1 VTPAAVGER
10 NLILLGAPG
19 AGKGTQAQK
28 LATRFGIPQISTGDM
43 LRAAR
48 REGTPL
54 GKKAEE
60 YMNKGQLVPDE
71 VVIGLVEERLQR
83 PDAKAGFILDGF
95 PRTIP
100 QAAALDGVL
109 QKLGRDKLKVI
120 DVQVPESVLLER
132 LGGRLSCP
140 KCGASYHVKFSPPKV
155 DNQCDACGAPLVVRA
170 DDKPEAIGQRL
181 REYHEKTAPLADYYQ
196 RGGVLRAVDGVGELE
211 VVLDR
216 LVRALGE

>member
-1 VTPAAVGER
+1 MEQR

-28 LATRFGIPQISTGDM
+28 LAARFGIPQISTGDM

-48 REGTPL
+48 RDGTPL

-60 YMNKGQLVPDE
+60 YMTKGQLVPDE
-71 VVIGLVEERLQR
+71 VVIGLVEERLAQ

-100 QAAALDGVL
+100 QAQALDGVL
-109 QKLGRDKLKVI
+109 HKLSRAPIQVV
-120 DVQVPESVLLER
+120 DVKVPEAVLIER

-140 KCGASYHVKFSPPKV
+140 
-155 DNQCDACGAPLVVRA
+155 
-170 DDKPEAIGQRL
+170 
-181 REYHEKTAPLADYYQ
+181 
-196 RGGVLRAVDGVGELE
+196 
-211 VVLDR
+211 
-216 LVRALGE
+216 